1 MESEFHEFTFLQSN
15 TPKKVVMFLYT
26 LALDTLNRKVQER
39 FQLLSKIVSRYFK
52 EVFKIMC
59 LLLIDIVKLGDPEF
73 RNTP

>member
-1 MESEFHEFTFLQSN
+1 
-15 TPKKVVMFLYT
+15 MFLYT